1 MTTMS
6 NEVQKAHAKATV
18 AILEA
23 FPDVSIEQAADII
36 ESISMLVMETIR
48 ASLDEERE

>member
-18 AILEA
+18 ALLEA
-23 FPDVSIEQAADII
+23 FPDVSIDQAGEIV

>member
-18 AILEA
+18 AFLEA
-23 FPDVSIEQAADII
+23 FPDVSIEHACEIV
-36 ESISMLVMETIR
+36 ESIAMLVMETLR
-48 ASLDEERE
+48 SSLDEERE

>member
-6 NEVQKAHAKATV
+6 NQVQKAHAKATV

-23 FPDVSIEQAADII
+23 LPDVSIEQAGEII
-36 ESISMLVMETIR
+36 ESISMLVMETLR
-48 ASLDEERE
+48 AALDEERE

>member
-1 MTTMS
+1 MS

-23 FPDVSIEQAADII
+23 FPDVSIEHAGEIV
-36 ESISMLVMETIR
+36 ESIAMLVMETLR
-48 ASLDEERE
+48 SSLDEERE

>member
-23 FPDVSIEQAADII
+23 FPDVSIDQAGEIV

-48 ASLDEERE
+48 ASLNEERE

>member
-1 MTTMS
+1 MTTTS

-23 FPDVSIEQAADII
+23 FPDVSIEHAGDIV
-36 ESISMLVMETIR
+36 ESIAMLVMQTLR
-48 ASLDEERE
+48 AAVDKERE

>member
-23 FPDVSIEQAADII
+23 FPDVSIEEASNIV
-36 ESISMLVMETIR
+36 ESISMLVMETLR
-48 ASLDEERE
+48 SSLDEEKD

>member
-23 FPDVSIEQAADII
+23 FPDVSIEHAGDIV
-36 ESISMLVMETIR
+36 ESIAMLVMETLR
-48 ASLDEERE
+48 AAIDEERE

>member
-23 FPDVSIEQAADII
+23 FPDVSIDQASEIV

>member
-1 MTTMS
+1 MTTTS

-23 FPDVSIEQAADII
+23 FPDVSIEHAGDIV
-36 ESISMLVMETIR
+36 ESIAMLVMQTLR
-48 ASLDEERE
+48 AAVDEERE

>member
-23 FPDVSIEQAADII
+23 FPDVSIEHAGDIV
-36 ESISMLVMETIR
+36 ESIAMLVMETLR
-48 ASLDEERE
+48 SSLDEGRE

>member
-1 MTTMS
+1 MTTTS

-23 FPDVSIEQAADII
+23 FPDVSIEHAGNIV
-36 ESISMLVMETIR
+36 ESIAMLVMQTLR
-48 ASLDEERE
+48 AAVDEERE